1 MAFQGRT
8 ALVSGAASGIGRAAA
23 LRLARAGA
31 RVVALDVDA
40 DGLRALADAQG
51 GIEPHV
57 LDVAD
62 PRAVAE
68 QVAKSEAESGPFDR
82 VLCCAG
88 VMPTGR
94 VLEQDP
100 ARVLRAMQVNYG
112 GALNLAHAA
121 LPAMLARGRGEFALL
136 SSVLGWMPGL
146 LLGAYAASKFALVAL
161 AEVLAHENRGRGVR
175 FCCVC
180 PSAVDTPMYRAPAGP
195 LRPRSMDQ
203 AKLLTPDAVVDALE
217 RSLERGQLLCFP
229 GRSARAAWLLRRLAP
244 RFLWRQIHRIE
255 GW

>member
-1 MAFQGRT
+1 MAFQGRV
-8 ALVSGAASGIGRAAA
+8 ALVSGAASGIGRAEA

-31 RVVALDVDA
+31 RVIALDLDA
-40 DGLRALADAQG
+40 EGLAALAEEAG
-51 GIEPHV
+51 GIQPCA

-62 PRAVAE
+62 TRAVAE
-68 QVAKSEAESGPFDR
+68 RVAKAEAEHGPFDR
-82 VLCCAG
+82 VVCSAG
-88 VMPTGR
+88 IMPTGR

-100 ARVLRAMQVNYG
+100 AQALRVMQVNYG

-121 LPAMLARGRGEFALL
+121 LPAMLARGRGDFVLL

-146 LLGAYAASKFALVAL
+146 LLGAYGASKFALVAL

-180 PSAVDTPMYRAPAGP
+180 PSAVDTPMYRAPAGE
-195 LRPRSMDQ
+195 LRPKSID
-203 AKLLTPDAVVDALE
+203 AGPLLTADQVLDAMERALE
-217 RSLERGQLLCFP
+217 QGQLHCFP
-229 GRSARAAWLLRRLAP
+229 SRSARTASWLRRLAP
-244 RFLWRQIHRIE
+244 RFLWKQLHRIE